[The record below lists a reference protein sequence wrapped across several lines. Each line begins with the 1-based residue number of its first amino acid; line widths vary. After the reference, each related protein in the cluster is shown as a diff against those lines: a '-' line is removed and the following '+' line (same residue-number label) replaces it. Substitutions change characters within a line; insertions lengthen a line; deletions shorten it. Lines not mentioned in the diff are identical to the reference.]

1 MDSTIINAENLLK
14 AQNFYSTSFNQI
26 QCSYQIFIAMAA
38 AILAGF
44 ALFGIFFNRLDAK
57 RLKELKEEMNNV
69 KKELKEF
76 ENKINEITK
85 DHVKRFFIET
95 INSHFKLAKI
105 YISIKNDEKTVNVD
119 NLQSHFSA
127 LSRAFST
134 LSFQEI
140 NFESEIKSSLETL
153 ESFINNDY
161 KFFYFEHA
169 KDFLIVFENFVKY
182 CRTKKVKDLEYVEKI
197 AEALK
202 EKQKNKN
209 ENR

>member
-26 QCSYQIFIAMAA
+26 QCSYQIFVAMIGI
-38 AILAGF
+38 ILAAFVLFTGF
-44 ALFGIFFNRLDAK
+44 SIWK
-57 RLKELKEEMNNV
+57 SNNI
-69 KKELKEF
+69 KKELEEF
-76 ENKINEITK
+76 ENKIKEITK
-85 DHVKRFFIET
+85 DYVKRLFIEM
-95 INSHFKLAKI
+95 INSYFNLAK
-105 YISIKNDEKTVNVD
+105 ISIKNDDKRGLVD

-127 LSRAFST
+127 LSRVFST
-134 LSFQEI
+134 LTFQEI
-140 NFESEIKSSLETL
+140 NFESEIKSSVETL
-153 ESFINNDY
+153 EDFINNDY
-161 KFFYFEHA
+161 KFSYFEYA
-169 KDFLIVFENFVKY
+169 KDFLVVFENFVKY